1 MIYML
6 VLYSQE
12 CVQFLKEIMISTN
25 YNAVEGAIQHLQATL
40 SNICWDSCPVFIK
53 VSVILFSFVFLL
65 WSMDLLFKSNE

>member
-6 VLYSQE
+6 VLFSQE
-12 CVQFLKEIMISTN
+12 CVQFLKEIISTD

-53 VSVILFSFVFLL
+53 VSVILFFICAFV
-65 WSMDLLFKSNE
+65 MVYGLFKSNE